1 MIVHRHRKLA
11 SGLLAILLVSSFTA
25 GSAKPASGT
34 EEARRADWVQK
45 HAQDLDVQRL
55 AQSVASA
62 RIVAIGESTHGTSE
76 FQQFRSEL
84 SKELIA
90 RHGFDTIV
98 IEATEAGTSPLN
110 AYVQGRNDQVRPAL
124 AETFYWI
131 WQNDEFARIFA
142 DLRVLNA
149 TLSAERQT
157 SAFAIRGM
165 DVFPRGATT
174 ARLKSV
180 LLRHRGELVPT
191 LEGLH
196 RAVFSSVGPQ
206 ERKVA
211 VAAIRTFLADLTS
224 EQATRNIDAQARD
237 ELTRSA
243 ADLSSFYLYFASEIP
258 DQEVR
263 DRAMADNV
271 RQLVDSGHRV
281 IVWVHNGHVAN
292 APGSFGGFLR
302 KRYGKDYVPVGLT
315 TFSGTYSGL
324 EPGTNLVGEY
334 KLYPSPE
341 QSLEAYLQKTGHVTA
356 YVDLRTTKGRAVPQ
370 WLGTPL
376 PCRPDIGFFRQPEAQ
391 SSDVCTYKSKF
402 DLMVFF
408 SQTKGT
414 APFPIW
420 PNGVPLGD

>member
-1 MIVHRHRKLA
+1 M
-11 SGLLAILLVSSFTA
+11 
-25 GSAKPASGT
+25 
-34 EEARRADWVQK
+34 
-45 HAQDLDVQRL
+45 
-55 AQSVASA
+55 
-62 RIVAIGESTHGTSE
+62 
-76 FQQFRSEL
+76 
-84 SKELIA
+84 
-90 RHGFDTIV
+90 
-98 IEATEAGTSPLN
+98 
-110 AYVQGRNDQVRPAL
+110 
-124 AETFYWI
+124 
-131 WQNDEFARIFA
+131 
-142 DLRVLNA
+142 
-149 TLSAERQT
+149 
-157 SAFAIRGM
+157 
-165 DVFPRGATT
+165 
-174 ARLKSV
+174 
-180 LLRHRGELVPT
+180 
-191 LEGLH
+191 
-196 RAVFSSVGPQ
+196 
-206 ERKVA
+206 
-211 VAAIRTFLADLTS
+211 
-224 EQATRNIDAQARD
+224 DAQARD

-391 SSDVCTYKSKF
+391 SSDVARTNPSSTSWSSSVKRREPHLSRFGPMVSPSAIDHDHAVAAAGGTQECRGLRGSKRKIPRDHSF
-402 DLMVFF
+402 TSATL
-408 SQTKGT
+408 SR
-414 APFPIW
+414 
-420 PNGVPLGD
+420 